1 MFIHSSKFPSAVSRS
16 LALALVLAAGSASV
30 LAQEPPPFQDK
41 VHFFT
46 YENDSRFMTDRFYTS
61 GVQFS
66 IKRRTDARGDFARRL
81 TFTLCGWADCDANRV
96 FTSQTNIGQLIYT
109 PRDITRREPQ
119 PLDRPWA
126 GLLYYEQAYAFLSA
140 DERTLTTLTGQ
151 VGATGRLSLAEPAQK
166 AFHHLL
172 NRPQPQGWDN
182 QIGGSLAAM
191 VSAEKRTARPALSF
205 DLPRNVRLN
214 TATYWRVAAG
224 NIQTYAAAGVAVVI
238 GKDLPEVSPPPP
250 GIGNKMT
257 GAAVRKG
264 LGITSCMAPW
274 VQCTAFGSVEAR
286 AVAYNVFLDGR
297 LFQRDPSVKRRSFVH
312 DVVAGTRLDFPDTRT
327 ARHGPWFLQV
337 KVTRRSPEFRSSLPV
352 PSHRVFAVTVGT
364 EF

>member
-1 MFIHSSKFPSAVSRS
+1 MFTRSSMLHSSVA
-16 LALALVLAAGSASV
+16 LALAAGCCSAP
-30 LAQEPPPFQDK
+30 AQEAPPLQDK

-66 IKRRTDARGDFARRL
+66 IKRSTDERGAFARSVTQRL
-81 TFTLCGWADCDANRV
+81 CRALACDASSL
-96 FTSQTNIGQLIYT
+96 FTSQANLGQLIYT

-119 PLDRPWA
+119 PFDRPWG

-140 DERTLTTLTGQ
+140 DQRTLTTMTGQ
-151 VGATGRLSLAEPAQK
+151 IGATGRLSLAEPAQK
-166 AFHHLL
+166 AFHRLL
-172 NRPQPQGWDN
+172 DRPQPQGWEN

-191 VSAEKRTARPALSF
+191 ISAEKRTARPALSF
-205 DLPRNVRLN
+205 DLPRDVRFN

-224 NIQTYAAAGVAVVI
+224 NIQTYAAAGVAVVM

-250 GIGNKMT
+250 GIGNKIASPM
-257 GAAVRKG
+257 RKG
-264 LGITSCMAPW
+264 VNVACLVSW
-274 VQCTAFGSVEAR
+274 VQCTAFGSFEAR
-286 AVAYNVFLDGR
+286 AMAYNVFLDGR
-297 LFQRDPSVKRRSFVH
+297 LFHNDPSVKRRTLVH
-312 DVVAGTRLDFPDTRT
+312 DLVLGTRLDFPETRT

-337 KVTRRSPEFRSSLPV
+337 KVTRRSPEFRSPIPV
-352 PSHRVFAVTVGT
+352 PRHRVFAVTIGT